1 MPSHPPPQP
10 NYSEVRKAEA
20 AIQDAAQEAAD
31 QRRRAAKEKADQ
43 DAAARAKAAADKA
56 GRQQR

>member
-10 NYSEVRKAEA
+10 NYSQVRKAE
-20 AIQDAAQEAAD
+20 QVRDAAEAAAD
-31 QRRRAAKEKADQ
+31 QRRQAAKEKADR

-56 GRQQR
+56 GRQKR